1 MAYSKYDKPYGQ
13 HFIEF
18 ISKDQAVLAG
28 NEKVR
33 SKLNFIG
40 LQIDL
45 ITDLVY
51 EYTNSANVSLD
62 TDDEIIN
69 WTFPDV
75 NSDLIGAAWNLNSN
89 LYKITG
95 VCLRNAYEMSFVA
108 LYFQIRQ
115 NKEMANG
122 QTGPYN
128 NFFYEWDKGERDT
141 PGWRET
147 KPIVNQNEQIKN
159 YNSENNCDIIEEVYS
174 WFKYLCNFTHGRPFN
189 ISLEIPESEATNHM
203 NIGDGYNEKNFER
216 FYEHILDTI
225 SWMATCWSLSFPSI
239 LIDAKKNEEYK
250 SLFRG
255 PRAIDVYNYISKV
268 NSIT

>member
-108 LYFQIRQ
+108 LYFQISWSADRVSPFSGAP
-115 NKEMANG
+115 NTTKKRRADRVSWG
-122 QTGPYN
+122 YL
-128 NFFYEWDKGERDT
+128 FYRPDK
-141 PGWRET
+141 
-147 KPIVNQNEQIKN
+147 
-159 YNSENNCDIIEEVYS
+159 
-174 WFKYLCNFTHGRPFN
+174 
-189 ISLEIPESEATNHM
+189 
-203 NIGDGYNEKNFER
+203 
-216 FYEHILDTI
+216 
-225 SWMATCWSLSFPSI
+225 ATCANAAHGLHRIYVAQAMNQAGF
-239 LIDAKKNEEYK
+239 
-250 SLFRG
+250 
-255 PRAIDVYNYISKV
+255 AICRTENKAPAAASHPMRQPGSSGQIATWADR
-268 NSIT
+268 